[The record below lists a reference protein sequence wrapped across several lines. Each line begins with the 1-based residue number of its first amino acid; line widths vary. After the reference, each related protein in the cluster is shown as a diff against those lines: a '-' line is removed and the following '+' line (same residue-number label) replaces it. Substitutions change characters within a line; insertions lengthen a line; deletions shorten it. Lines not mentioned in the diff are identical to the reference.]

1 MAKNEVCEMCGSR
14 EADWVDPE
22 TGRLVDHPH
31 LTPTGIRCHGCSE
44 IANYKASVY
53 GEGVPDG
60 VRIVLWEDSDID
72 PTGRIKSKMKNRPSS
87 DT

>member
-1 MAKNEVCEMCGSR
+1 MCGSR

-22 TGRLVDHPH
+22 TGRMSNHPH

-44 IANYKASVY
+44 ISHFKAAKY
-53 GEGVPDG
+53 GEGVPEG

-72 PTGRIKSKMKNRPSS
+72 SEGTIKSKAKRPVQP
-87 DT
+87 D